1 MKKAR
6 KLITFILT
14 VVMVL
19 SMSMNVWAVDITIDN
34 DSSDSVYEAYRLLDA
49 TDGGD
54 GKFAYTVNTDYE
66 EVLTNVITT
75 KGGSVTNQEDI
86 IDYIRSLSDEKAIQ
100 EFANA
105 VYKAIKEANP
115 AMGADETSEN
125 NVLSGVDQGYYLI
138 AQTQIGDND
147 KASSLVMLDTA
158 GKDDI
163 NIEPKEEVPT
173 LEKEITDPDDS
184 TSANGE
190 RNNVSIGDYVEFTL
204 TATIPQ
210 EAEYYDYYFCIF
222 SDKLP
227 EGLTFISDEDDKKLT
242 VNASTTGPLTIDT
255 QYALYLFPNANAE
268 DNTFKL
274 ALINAKDLAGETITV
289 TYWAKLNGN
298 AQLGTNGN
306 TNTADLV
313 YSNDPNTQYGD
324 YKNTDGNGDEI
335 TPGLPDPTPED
346 ENGDPLPDIPTG
358 DTPDQD
364 TITYTTGIKLYK
376 VDENEEALGG
386 ATFQIKDAE
395 DNIIA
400 TKAVQKDG
408 EDYVLTF
415 EGLGAGTYTITETVV
430 PEGYNKAADITV
442 TITWNGEG
450 NGDMWTATATPSDG
464 EGNLNFDN
472 AEGVFDLTIKN
483 QSGSELPSTGGI
495 GTTIFYIVGGALVLF
510 AVVLLVTKKRM
521 KDNQ

>member
-115 AMGADETSEN
+115 AMGADKTSEN
-125 NVLSGVDQGYYLI
+125 NKLSGVDQGYYLI
-138 AQTQIGDND
+138 AQTQKGDND

-173 LEKEITDPDDS
+173 LEKEITAPDGSIS
-184 TSANGE
+184 TDGKK
-190 RNNVSIGDYVEFTL
+190 NNVSIGDYVEFTL

-222 SDKLP
+222 SDKLSD
-227 EGLTFISDEDDKKLT
+227 GLTFIEDEAEKELT
-242 VNASTTGPLTIDT
+242 VKADDT
-255 QYALYLFPNANAE
+255 VLEEEKYALYLSPDTNAG

-274 ALINAKDLAGETITV
+274 ALTDAKALAGKTITV
-289 TYWAKLNGN
+289 TYWAKLNED
-298 AQLGTNGN
+298 AELGTAGN

-324 YKNTDGNGDEI
+324 YKNTDDNGDEI

-358 DTPDQD
+358 NTPDQD
-364 TITYTTGIKLYK
+364 TTTYTTGIKLYK

-464 EGNLNFDN
+464 EGNLNFDD